1 MGEPWPFKN
10 PQPKAA
16 EVQRLGGKE
25 VGDDDRPVGNMTGRC
40 WKLQCKLRRWGEMSL
55 KSLKCVLF

>member
-25 VGDDDRPVGNMTGRC
+25 VGDDDRPMGNMTGRC
-40 WKLQCKLRRWGEMSL
+40 WKLQCNFEDGV
-55 KSLKCVLF
+55 KCP